1 MDLRK
6 FSIWDTLYHHKG
18 DIVKFERPIKETSQ
32 FIWGKEAR
40 IPTLPLNPNSPYKEE
55 IYELETW
62 HVKVPFVEDIFEFV
76 PACRKALEDF
86 MKDKV
91 SEKEVDSSK
100 WNQYTC
106 HQLCDWNYLTDETG
120 NVLIDLNN
128 CITFVKY
135 GVVVKTCDNEEE
147 EYIQN

>member
-6 FSIWDTLYHHKG
+6 FTIWDTLYHHKG
-18 DIVKFERPIKETSQ
+18 DIFKFERPIKETLQ

-55 IYELETW
+55 VYELEAW
-62 HVKVPFVEDIFEFV
+62 HVKVPLMEDIFEFV

-106 HQLCDWNYLTDETG
+106 HQLCDWDYLTDETG
-120 NVLIDLNN
+120 NVLIDSDN
-128 CITFVKY
+128 CVTFVKY
-135 GVVVKTCDNEEE
+135 GVIVKDEIVN
-147 EYIQN
+147 